1 MWSSYYGQVYS
12 MSYLG
17 KYETNK
23 ASFKTITQEISPI
36 TFISA
41 IFKETSVQQ
50 GYVLH
55 NNAQVADVI
64 VLYL

>member
-1 MWSSYYGQVYS
+1 
-12 MSYLG
+12 MSYMG

-36 TFISA
+36 TFILA
-41 IFKETSVQQ
+41 IFKETSVQR
-50 GYVLH
+50 YVLH
-55 NNAQVADVI
+55 NYAQVADVI

>member
-1 MWSSYYGQVYS
+1 MWSSYNGQVYS
-12 MSYLG
+12 MSYMG

-36 TFISA
+36 TFILA
-41 IFKETSVQQ
+41 IFKETSVQR
-50 GYVLH
+50 YVLH
-55 NNAQVADVI
+55 NYAQVADVI